1 MNTTNSRTLQTIM
14 AIVMTIGIGLTTR
27 AATQPDS
34 TVWHNPLEAGFP
46 TVLNQAPGA
55 SGTYLRLPQS
65 TLAAMN
71 SSLREQWL
79 TADGLSVSFFTDAN
93 EIRVRISA
101 AAGDRSDMGELF
113 RVDRDGAWHRCPQAS
128 DGLFVSDGLAADLLP
143 DCEYRYFLP
152 SSRVGSLELGVP
164 HQSKIRFAPAD
175 NKRPIISVGIC
186 SDGRETLDWAPD
198 LQRNLDLPVV
208 SLAADGQSMDVDAVT
223 ELIGVSAPRLCIFD
237 LAGAGNG
244 NAQASALISAIGR
257 LRRAGSKV
265 PVMVVDRYNS
275 LRHACDSLIKA
286 GTEGLHYLGAADS
299 RRQAVTIEDKARE
312 ILDMPEG
319 RATTTVAVS
328 QRRDIG
334 TYDWHQ
340 RHLDICRYIDSLKPA
355 NLIIGNSIV
364 QYWGGEP
371 GSRRKNGPETWR
383 KYMEPEGFANMGCG
397 WDKIENVLWRVYH
410 GELDGTEADNIV
422 VMIGTNNLAFN
433 TPAEIVD
440 GIGQLIE
447 AIGRRQPQARIILGG
462 LLPRRGR
469 EPLVEE
475 INRSLESLAAD
486 KGCQYINPGVELLGP
501 DGKIQERL
509 FRDGLHPN
517 DDGYALIA
525 PHIVAKLRHNSDKA
539 IKKH

>member
-1 MNTTNSRTLQTIM
+1 MNTTNSRPLQTIM
-14 AIVMTIGIGLTTR
+14 AIFMTISVGLTTR
-27 AATQPDS
+27 AAMKPDS
-34 TVWHNPLEAGFP
+34 TIWHNPMEAGFP
-46 TVLNQAPGA
+46 TVLNQAPAA
-55 SGTYLRLPQS
+55 SGTYLRLPES
-65 TLAAMN
+65 ALTEFDP
-71 SSLREQWL
+71 SLKEQWL
-79 TADGLSVSFFTDAN
+79 TADGLSVSFFTDAD

-101 AAGDRSDMGELF
+101 EGGDGSDMGELF

-128 DGLFVSDGLAADLLP
+128 AGLFISDGMAADLKP
-143 DCEYRYFLP
+143 DCEYRYYLP

-164 HQSKIRFAPAD
+164 RQSKIRFAPAD
-175 NKRPIISVGIC
+175 NRRPIMAIGIC
-186 SDGRETLDWAPD
+186 SDGRESLDWVPA

-208 SLAADGQSMDVDAVT
+208 SLAADGHSMDIDAAT
-223 ELIGVSAPRLCIFD
+223 DLIAASGPRLCILDF
-237 LAGAGNG
+237 ASVVNG
-244 NAQASALISAIGR
+244 KAQASAIISAIGR
-257 LRRAGSKV
+257 LRSTGSEV

-275 LRHACDSLIKA
+275 LRPACDSLIKA
-286 GTEGLHYLGAADS
+286 GTERLHYLSAADS
-299 RRQAVTIEDKARE
+299 RCQAVTIEAKARE

-319 RATTTVAVS
+319 RPTTTVAVS

-340 RHLDICRYIDSLKPA
+340 RHLDICRYVDSVKPA

-371 GSRRKNGPETWR
+371 GSRRKSGPETWR
-383 KYMEPEGFANMGCG
+383 KFMEPEGFANMGCG

-410 GELDGTEADNIV
+410 GELDGTTADNIV

-440 GIGQLIE
+440 GIGQLLE
-447 AIGRRQPQARIILGG
+447 AIGRRQPQARIILAG

-525 PHIVAKLRHNSDKA
+525 PHIVAKLRHNSGKA